1 MCLLPF
7 LLHVLLA
14 NSLNFSLLFLR
25 LSWGKFCAL
34 FSLESHF
41 AILAH
46 IFVPR
51 GKGMARIL
59 VSVTDKA
66 FRKRDN
72 EAETN
77 RDSKNLQHRL

>member
-1 MCLLPF
+1 
-7 LLHVLLA
+7 
-14 NSLNFSLLFLR
+14 
-25 LSWGKFCAL
+25 
-34 FSLESHF
+34 
-41 AILAH
+41 
-46 IFVPR
+46 
-51 GKGMARIL
+51 MARIL